1 MFVIES
7 AGLSDTGKKRKDN
20 EDTLLVD
27 DGLGLYIVADGMG
40 GHRAGE
46 VASRLVVESMR
57 GHIQR
62 CRDGEAS
69 AETGP
74 ADTTLSAGANRVL
87 AGILLSNRVVHD
99 AANGTKAYRGMGAT
113 VAVLFFDDR
122 TLVAANVGDSPIF
135 LIHKGRLERLSVPHT
150 VLAESKAANHLGVE
164 RLGAEFSHVLTRAMG
179 VKATVEANICEVP
192 CFTGDILVI
201 CSDGLTDMVATDEIL
216 ASVTRHPPA
225 EACRELVDLA
235 NDRGGNDN
243 ISVIVLRIKKKTD
256 GEGRIKGILSKV
268 SEGLSSLGSKKKK
281 AH

>member
-20 EDTLLVD
+20 QDTLLVD

-46 VASRLVVESMR
+46 VASRLVVESMH

-62 CRDGEAS
+62 CRDGEAPV
-69 AETGP
+69 ETGP
-74 ADTTLSAGANRVL
+74 ADATLSAEANRVL

-99 AANGTKAYRGMGAT
+99 AANGTKEYRGMGTT
-113 VAVLFFDDR
+113 VAVLYFDDR

-135 LIHKGRLERLSVPHT
+135 LVHKGRLERLSVPHT
-150 VLAESKAANHLGVE
+150 VLAESEAATLFGAEQLGV
-164 RLGAEFSHVLTRAMG
+164 EFSHVLTRAMG
-179 VKATVEANICEVP
+179 VKATVEANICEVS

-201 CSDGLTDMVATDEIL
+201 CSDGLTDMVATEEIL
-216 ASVTRHPPA
+216 ASVSCHPPA

-235 NDRGGNDN
+235 NDRGGTDN
-243 ISVIVLRIKKKTD
+243 ISVIVLRIKKNTN
-256 GEGRIKGILSKV
+256 GEGRMKSLLSRV
-268 SEGLSSLGSKKKK
+268 SEGFSSLGSKKKT

>member
-46 VASRLVVESMR
+46 VASRLVVESMHD
-57 GHIQR
+57 HIQR
-62 CRDGEAS
+62 CRDGEAPS
-69 AETGP
+69 ETGL
-74 ADTTLSAGANRVL
+74 ADVTLSTGANQVL
-87 AGILLSNRVVHD
+87 AGILLANRVVHD
-99 AANGTKAYRGMGAT
+99 AANGTTDYRGMGAT
-113 VAVLFFDDR
+113 LAVLFFDDR

-135 LIHKGRLERLSVPHT
+135 LVHKGRLERLSVPHT
-150 VLAESKAANHLGVE
+150 LLAESEAANHLGLE

-192 CFTGDILVI
+192 CFTGDILVT
-201 CSDGLTDMVATDEIL
+201 CSDGLTDMVATEEIL

-235 NDRGGNDN
+235 NDRGGTDN
-243 ISVIVLRIKKKTD
+243 ISVIVLRIKKNTD
-256 GEGRIKGILSKV
+256 GEGRIKGLLSRV
-268 SEGLSSLGSKKKK
+268 SEGIPSLGSKKKT

>member
-20 EDTLLVD
+20 EDSLLVD
-27 DGLGLYIVADGMG
+27 DGLGLYMVADGMG

-46 VASRLVVESMR
+46 IASRLVVESMH

-62 CRDGEAS
+62 CRNGEAP

-74 ADTTLSAGANRVL
+74 ADTTLSAGANQIL

-99 AANGTKAYRGMGAT
+99 AANGTKDYRGMGAT
-113 VAVLFFDDR
+113 LAVLFFDDR

-135 LIHKGRLERLSVPHT
+135 LVHKGRLERLSVTHT
-150 VLAESKAANHLGVE
+150 VLAESEAANHLGLE
-164 RLGAEFSHVLTRAMG
+164 QLGPEFSHVLTRAMG

-201 CSDGLTDMVATDEIL
+201 CSDGLTDMVATEEIL
-216 ASVTRHPPA
+216 DSVTRHPPA
-225 EACRELVDLA
+225 EACQELIDLA
-235 NDRGGNDN
+235 NDRGGTDN
-243 ISVIVLRIKKKTD
+243 ISVIVLRIKKNAD
-256 GEGRIKGILSKV
+256 GEGRIKSLLSRV
-268 SEGLSSLGSKKKK
+268 SEGFSSLGSKKKT

>member
-46 VASRLVVESMR
+46 VASRLVVESMH

-62 CRDGEAS
+62 CRDGEAPS
-69 AETGP
+69 ETGLTD
-74 ADTTLSAGANRVL
+74 ATLSFGANQVL

-99 AANGTKAYRGMGAT
+99 AANGTTDYRGMGAT
-113 VAVLFFDDR
+113 LAVLFFDDR

-135 LIHKGRLERLSVPHT
+135 LVHKGRLERLSVPHT
-150 VLAESKAANHLGVE
+150 VLAESEAANHLGLE
-164 RLGAEFSHVLTRAMG
+164 RLGAKFSHVLTRAMG

-201 CSDGLTDMVATDEIL
+201 CSDGLTDMVATEEIL
-216 ASVTRHPPA
+216 ASVTRHPPD

-235 NDRGGNDN
+235 NDRGGTDN
-243 ISVIVLRIKKKTD
+243 ISVIVLRIKKNAD
-256 GEGRIKGILSKV
+256 GEGRIKGLLSKV
-268 SEGLSSLGSKKKK
+268 SEGFPSLGSKKKT

>member
-7 AGLSDTGKKRKDN
+7 AGLSDTGKRRKDN

-62 CRDGEAS
+62 FLDGETPVDA
-69 AETGP
+69 GP
-74 ADTTLSAGANRVL
+74 ADATLSAGANRVL
-87 AGILLSNRVVHD
+87 SGILLSNRVVHD
-99 AANGTKAYRGMGAT
+99 AANGTKEYRGMGAT

-135 LIHKGRLERLSVPHT
+135 LVHKGRLERLSVPHT
-150 VLAESKAANHLGVE
+150 VMAESEAANLFGSE

-179 VKATVEANICEVP
+179 VKSTVEANICEVP

-201 CSDGLTDMVATDEIL
+201 CSDGLTDMVATEEIL
-216 ASVTRHPPA
+216 SSVSRHSPA
-225 EACRELVDLA
+225 QACRELVDLA
-235 NDRGGNDN
+235 NDRGGADN
-243 ISVIVLRIKKKTD
+243 ISVIVLRIKKNTN
-256 GEGRIKGILSKV
+256 GEGRMKDLLSRV
-268 SEGLSSLGSKKKK
+268 SERFSSLGSKKKT

>member
-7 AGLSDTGKKRKDN
+7 AGLTDTGKKRKDN
-20 EDTLLVD
+20 QDTLLVD

-57 GHIQR
+57 GHIHR
-62 CRDGEAS
+62 CLEGETPV
-69 AETGP
+69 EMEP
-74 ADTTLSAGANRVL
+74 ADKTLSAGANRVL

-99 AANGTKAYRGMGAT
+99 AANGTKEYLGMGAT
-113 VAVLFFDDR
+113 VAILFFDDR

-135 LIHKGRLERLSVPHT
+135 LVHKGRLERLSVPHT
-150 VLAESKAANHLGVE
+150 VLAESEAANLFGVE
-164 RLGAEFSHVLTRAMG
+164 QLGAEFSHVLTRAMG

-201 CSDGLTDMVATDEIL
+201 CSDGLTDMVATEEIL
-216 ASVTRHPPA
+216 ASVSRHTPA

-235 NDRGGNDN
+235 NDRGGTDN
-243 ISVIVLRIKKKTD
+243 ISVIVLRIKKHTN
-256 GEGRIKGILSKV
+256 GEGRMKGLLSLV
-268 SEGLSSLGSKKKK
+268 SEGFSSLGSKKKT

>member
-20 EDTLLVD
+20 QDTLLVD
-27 DGLGLYIVADGMG
+27 DGIGLYIVADGMG
-40 GHRAGE
+40 GHKAGE

-57 GHIQR
+57 DHIQR
-62 CRDGEAS
+62 CLNGETPV
-69 AETGP
+69 ETEP
-74 ADTTLSAGANRVL
+74 VDATLSAEANRVL

-99 AANGTKAYRGMGAT
+99 TANGTKEYRGMGTT
-113 VAVLFFDDR
+113 VAVLYFDDR

-150 VLAESKAANHLGVE
+150 VLAESETANLFGVEQLGV
-164 RLGAEFSHVLTRAMG
+164 EFSHVLTRAMG

-201 CSDGLTDMVATDEIL
+201 CSDGLTDMVATEEIL
-216 ASVTRHPPA
+216 ASVSCHPPA

-235 NDRGGNDN
+235 NDRGGTDN
-243 ISVIVLRIKKKTD
+243 ISVIVLRIKKNTN
-256 GEGRIKGILSKV
+256 GEGRMKSLLSRV
-268 SEGLSSLGSKKKK
+268 LEGFSSLGSKKKT

>member
-1 MFVIES
+1 MFDIES
-7 AGLSDTGKKRKDN
+7 AGLSDTGRKRKDN

-27 DGLGLYIVADGMG
+27 DGLGLYLVADGMG

-46 VASRLVVESMR
+46 IASRLVVESMR
-57 GHIQR
+57 GYIQR
-62 CRDGEAS
+62 CRNGEATS
-69 AETGP
+69 ETGP
-74 ADTTLSAGANRVL
+74 ADTTLSAGANQVL
-87 AGILLSNRVVHD
+87 AGILLSNRVVYD
-99 AANGTKAYRGMGAT
+99 AANGTTDYRGMGT
-113 VAVLFFDDR
+113 TLAVLFFNDR

-135 LIHKGRLERLSVPHT
+135 LVHKDRLERLSVPHT
-150 VLAESKAANHLGVE
+150 VSAESEAANLFGVE
-164 RLGAEFSHVLTRAMG
+164 QLGAEFSHVLTRAMG

-201 CSDGLTDMVATDEIL
+201 CSDGLTDMVATEEIL
-216 ASVTRHPPA
+216 ATVTRHPAA

-235 NDRGGNDN
+235 NDRGGTDN
-243 ISVIVLRIKKKTD
+243 ISVIVLKIKKKTD

>member
-27 DGLGLYIVADGMG
+27 DELGLYIVADGMG

-46 VASRLVVESMR
+46 IASRLVVESMH

-62 CRDGEAS
+62 CRNGKAP
-69 AETGP
+69 AATGP
-74 ADTTLSAGANRVL
+74 ADATLSTGANQVL

-99 AANGTKAYRGMGAT
+99 AANITKDYRGMGAT
-113 VAVLFFDDR
+113 LAVLFFDDR

-135 LIHKGRLERLSVPHT
+135 LVHKGRLERLSVPHT
-150 VLAESKAANHLGVE
+150 LLAESEAANHLGLE

-201 CSDGLTDMVATDEIL
+201 CSDGLTDMVATEEIL
-216 ASVTRHPPA
+216 TSVTRHPPA

-235 NDRGGNDN
+235 NDRGGTDN
-243 ISVIVLRIKKKTD
+243 ISVIVLRIKKNAD
-256 GEGRIKGILSKV
+256 GEGRIKGLFSRV
-268 SEGLSSLGSKKKK
+268 SEGFPSLGSKKKT

>member
-46 VASRLVVESMR
+46 IASQLVVESMH

-62 CRDGEAS
+62 CRNGEAL

-74 ADTTLSAGANRVL
+74 ADTTLSAGANQVL

-99 AANGTKAYRGMGAT
+99 AANGTKDYRGMGAT
-113 VAVLFFDDR
+113 LAVLFFDDR

-135 LIHKGRLERLSVPHT
+135 LVHKGRLERLSVTHT
-150 VLAESKAANHLGVE
+150 VLAESEAANHLGLE
-164 RLGAEFSHVLTRAMG
+164 QLGPEFSHVLTRAMG

-201 CSDGLTDMVATDEIL
+201 CSDGLTDMVATEEIL
-216 ASVTRHPPA
+216 DSVTRHPPA
-225 EACRELVDLA
+225 EACQELIDLA
-235 NDRGGNDN
+235 NDRGGTDN
-243 ISVIVLRIKKKTD
+243 ISVIVLRIKKNAD
-256 GEGRIKGILSKV
+256 GEGRIKGLLSRV
-268 SEGLSSLGSKKKK
+268 SEGFSCLGSKKKT

>member
-62 CRDGEAS
+62 CRDGEAPS
-69 AETGP
+69 ETGL
-74 ADTTLSAGANRVL
+74 ADATLSAGANQVL

-99 AANGTKAYRGMGAT
+99 AANGTTDYRGMGT
-113 VAVLFFDDR
+113 TLAVLFFDDR

-135 LIHKGRLERLSVPHT
+135 LVHKGRLERLSVPHT
-150 VLAESKAANHLGVE
+150 LLAESEAANHLGLE

-201 CSDGLTDMVATDEIL
+201 CSDGLTDMVATEEIL
-216 ASVTRHPPA
+216 TSVTRHPPA

-235 NDRGGNDN
+235 NDRGGTDN
-243 ISVIVLRIKKKTD
+243 ISVIVLRIKKNAD
-256 GEGRIKGILSKV
+256 GEGRIKGLLSRV
-268 SEGLSSLGSKKKK
+268 SEGFPSLGSKKKT

>member
-46 VASRLVVESMR
+46 VASRLVVESMH
-57 GHIQR
+57 GHIKR
-62 CRDGEAS
+62 CRDGETPV
-69 AETGP
+69 ETGP
-74 ADTTLSAGANRVL
+74 ADTTLSAGANQVL
-87 AGILLSNRVVHD
+87 AGILLSNRLVHD
-99 AANGTKAYRGMGAT
+99 AANETKEYRGMGTT
-113 VAVLFFDDR
+113 VAALFFDDR

-135 LIHKGRLERLSVPHT
+135 LVHKGRFERLSVPHT
-150 VLAESKAANHLGVE
+150 VLAEYEAANPH
-164 RLGAEFSHVLTRAMG
+164 GAEQPGTEFKHVLTRAMG

-192 CFTGDILVI
+192 CFTGDVLVI
-201 CSDGLTDMVATDEIL
+201 CSDGLTDMVATEEIL
-216 ASVTRHPPA
+216 ASVTRNSPA

-235 NDRGGNDN
+235 NDRGGTDN
-243 ISVIVLRIKKKTD
+243 ISVIVLKVKKNMN
-256 GEGRIKGILSKV
+256 GEGRIKGLLSRV
-268 SEGLSSLGSKKKK
+268 SEGFSSLGSKKKT

>member
-46 VASRLVVESMR
+46 IASRLVVESMH

-62 CRDGEAS
+62 CRNGEAPT
-69 AETGP
+69 ETGP
-74 ADTTLSAGANRVL
+74 ADTTLSAGANQVL

-99 AANGTKAYRGMGAT
+99 AANGTKEHRGMGAT
-113 VAVLFFDDR
+113 LAALFFDNR

-135 LIHKGRLERLSVPHT
+135 LVHKGRLERLSVTHT
-150 VLAESKAANHLGVE
+150 VLAESEAGNHFGLEQLGP
-164 RLGAEFSHVLTRAMG
+164 EFNHVLTRAMG

-201 CSDGLTDMVATDEIL
+201 CSDGLTDMVATEEIL

-225 EACRELVDLA
+225 EACQELIDLA
-235 NDRGGNDN
+235 NDRGGTDN
-243 ISVIVLRIKKKTD
+243 ISVIVLRIKKNAD
-256 GEGRIKGILSKV
+256 GEGKIKGLLSRV
-268 SEGLSSLGSKKKK
+268 SEGFSSLGSKKKTS
-281 AH
+281 H

>member
-20 EDTLLVD
+20 QDTLLVD

-46 VASRLVVESMR
+46 VASRLVVESMQ

-62 CRDGEAS
+62 CRDGETPVEA
-69 AETGP
+69 GP
-74 ADTTLSAGANRVL
+74 ADATLSAEANRIL

-99 AANGTKAYRGMGAT
+99 AADGTKEYRGMGTT
-113 VAVLFFDDR
+113 VAVLYFDER
-122 TLVAANVGDSPIF
+122 ALVAANVGDSPIF
-135 LIHKGRLERLSVPHT
+135 LVHKGRIERLSVPHT
-150 VLAESKAANHLGVE
+150 VLAESEAANLFGVEQLGV
-164 RLGAEFSHVLTRAMG
+164 EFSHVLTRAMG
-179 VKATVEANICEVP
+179 VKATVEANICEVT

-201 CSDGLTDMVATDEIL
+201 CSDGLTDMVATEEIL
-216 ASVTRHPPA
+216 ASVSCRPPA

-235 NDRGGNDN
+235 NDRGGTDN
-243 ISVIVLRIKKKTD
+243 ISVIVLRVKKKTN
-256 GEGRIKGILSKV
+256 GEGRMKSLFSSVSKRF
-268 SEGLSSLGSKKKK
+268 SSLGSKKKT

>member
-62 CRDGEAS
+62 CREGGAPL
-69 AETGP
+69 ETGP

-99 AANGTKAYRGMGAT
+99 AANGTKEYRGMGAT

-135 LIHKGRLERLSVPHT
+135 LVHKGRLERLSVPHT
-150 VLAESKAANHLGVE
+150 VLAESEAANHLGLE
-164 RLGAEFSHVLTRAMG
+164 QLGAEFSHVLTRAMG

-192 CFTGDILVI
+192 CFAGDILVI
-201 CSDGLTDMVATDEIL
+201 CSDGLTDMVATEEIL

-235 NDRGGNDN
+235 NDRGGADN
-243 ISVIVLRIKKKTD
+243 ISVIVLRIKKNTN
-256 GEGRIKGILSKV
+256 GEGRMKGLLSRV
-268 SEGLSSLGSKKKK
+268 SEGFSSLGSKKKT

>member
-62 CRDGEAS
+62 CRDGKAPT
-69 AETGP
+69 ETGP
-74 ADTTLSAGANRVL
+74 ADTTLSVAANQVL

-99 AANGTKAYRGMGAT
+99 AANGTEEYRGMGAT

-135 LIHKGRLERLSVPHT
+135 MVHKGRLERLSVPHT
-150 VLAESKAANHLGVE
+150 MLAESEAANLPGAEHLG
-164 RLGAEFSHVLTRAMG
+164 AKFSHVLTRAMG

-201 CSDGLTDMVATDEIL
+201 CSDGLTDMVATEEIL

-225 EACRELVDLA
+225 EACQELIDLA
-235 NDRGGNDN
+235 NDRGGTDN
-243 ISVIVLRIKKKTD
+243 ISVIVLRIKKNAD
-256 GEGRIKGILSKV
+256 GEGKIKGLLSRV
-268 SEGLSSLGSKKKK
+268 SEGFSSLGSKKKT